1 MSDTTVEAT
10 VDTAV
15 VEQTTAV
22 VDAPVAEAVAPVVK
36 KAPAKTPLKK
46 GGYFYALGRRK
57 SAGARVRVLSGKGGF
72 TINDKT
78 AAEYFSGSEYLLRE
92 LTIPFAVVDL
102 DPAKF
107 DITVKV
113 VGGGVS
119 GQADAI
125 KLGIA
130 RAFVVMDENLR
141 STLKRADLLGRD
153 PREKER
159 KKFGLKKARKQRQ
172 FTKR

>member
-1 MSDTTVEAT
+1 MSDTVAEKAT
-10 VDTAV
+10 VKTA
-15 VEQTTAV
+15 A
-22 VDAPVAEAVAPVVK
+22 K
-36 KAPAKTPLKK
+36 KAAS
-46 GGYFYALGRRK
+46 YFYALGRRK
-57 SAGARVRVLSGKGGF
+57 SAGARVRVMSGKGGF
-72 TINDKT
+72 VINDKP
-78 AAEYFSGSEYLLRE
+78 ASDYFSGSEYLLKE
-92 LTIPFAVVDL
+92 LSVPFAVVDL

-107 DITVKV
+107 DVTVKC

-130 RAFVVMDENLR
+130 RALVVMDENLK